1 MAIQDAAARITHESA
16 RVKNLFQENRLSD
29 ILPDN
34 CRFIRM
40 KQMIEKEMDLMTN
53 LDLAYTS
60 ATELVHLI
68 REKQISPVEIIQNSL
83 ERIQSVNS
91 KLNCF
96 CFTYPEDYVGESDR
110 PAAWASCGFQG
121 LDAHQG
127 ENNHN
132 GFLYLRTLGSGLQ
145 CNHR

>member
-91 KLNCF
+91 K
-96 CFTYPEDYVGESDR
+96 
-110 PAAWASCGFQG
+110 AWASCGFQG